1 MNSTGDI
8 AVSLAPPSE
17 EPFPC
22 GLIEPNALEDDCD
35 SSFAYTDSAWT
46 YGFGEDWILFPDSAG
61 PSEQDG
67 DLAGIGPHP
76 CDTVHALSF
85 LGASDKSMQNIEK
98 YVQRNSIERR
108 SEARDGKIKRPLN
121 AFMLYR
127 MAFRDVAERL
137 YITKDQQR
145 VSKICGES
153 WLQETKEL
161 RTWFRLQALTEKEN
175 YRKAWQN
182 VHTLYCVVEGHDP
195 A

>member
-1 MNSTGDI
+1 
-8 AVSLAPPSE
+8 
-17 EPFPC
+17 
-22 GLIEPNALEDDCD
+22 
-35 SSFAYTDSAWT
+35 
-46 YGFGEDWILFPDSAG
+46 
-61 PSEQDG
+61 
-67 DLAGIGPHP
+67 
-76 CDTVHALSF
+76 
-85 LGASDKSMQNIEK
+85 MQNIEK

-175 YRKAWQN
+175 YRKAWQ
-182 VHTLYCVVEGHDP
+182 VSEGEISIEP
-195 A
+195 TTNE